1 MEVTMESIEDDDL
14 FFADLNKQISLLIM
28 DDEDDPVDNCPT
40 ASLQTL
46 SRAIHP
52 AAAESP
58 FGYNHPLNWR
68 RESKGTG
75 VFIPQSLNPR
85 RKNRQGRSFIS
96 SSNTKVRSRRH
107 SHNSRS
113 STSSCIFP
121 FSQELSIR
129 LHGPINPGDQ
139 SHLLVT
145 LLNVEKAPA
154 EVTVSNQ
161 GPNSHYISVER

>member
-1 MEVTMESIEDDDL
+1 MEVTMETIEDDDL

-28 DDEDDPVDNCPT
+28 DDDDDPVAHCPST
-40 ASLQTL
+40 SLQTL

-68 RESKGTG
+68 GESKGTG

-85 RKNRQGRSFIS
+85 RKNNRQGRSFIS

-107 SHNSRS
+107 SHNSR
-113 STSSCIFP
+113 
-121 FSQELSIR
+121 
-129 LHGPINPGDQ
+129 D
-139 SHLLVT
+139 HLLP
-145 LLNVEKAPA
+145 PA
-154 EVTVSNQ
+154 SSHFLKNSVSGSMDRLIRETN
-161 GPNSHYISVER
+161 PTFL